1 MKLSAKLL
9 FLIAAFVAAFLAFA
23 IVTSRTV
30 AEVKVNGPIYTAI
43 SDGKDLISDVLPPPE
58 YIIESYLTVHEL
70 AAETEPSRMDALIDK
85 VRKLRHEYDVRHD
98 YWTTRLPPGPISSD
112 LLVGSYEPAMQFY
125 RLFEERFVPA
135 LRSNNREQVA
145 ALARGELRDSYQRH
159 RSVIDGLI
167 KRVLESNAEL
177 EDEVE
182 ERTRTK
188 TTILFILG
196 IVAIAAVIVM
206 ALLMYRITRR
216 LGSRI
221 ELATATAKKVA
232 GGDLT
237 VRIEEQGRNDESSEL
252 LGSIGAMT
260 LSLHSLV
267 GRVKK
272 SSIYLMSTATELR
285 AVTQQQES
293 TANSFGAST
302 SEIAAAVQEIS
313 ATSQELL
320 TTMNSVSNVASQTSS
335 LAEGGRTGLAGMDQ
349 TMKHLTR
356 ATGAI
361 SAKLSVIREKAADI
375 NVVVTTITKV
385 ADQTNLLSV
394 NAAIEAEKAGEY
406 GLGFLV
412 LAREIRRLAD
422 QTAVATLDIEQMVK
436 QMQGAVSTGVM
447 EMDKFTEEV
456 RQGVARVDAIGL
468 QLGQIIES
476 VQTLDSRFATVNEGM
491 RNQALGARQI
501 SEAMVTLTE
510 GAHLTMGSLTEFNS
524 ASSHLRDAVSELTE
538 EVSQFKVSS

>member
-1 MKLSAKLL
+1 MKLSARLSL
-9 FLIAAFVAAFLAFA
+9 LIAAFLGAFLAFA
-23 IVTSRTV
+23 IVTYRTISQ
-30 AEVKVNGPIYTAI
+30 VKVNGPIYHQIA
-43 SDGKDLISDVLPPPE
+43 DGKDLVSDILPPPE
-58 YIIESYLTVHEL
+58 YIIESYLKVNEL
-70 AAETEPSRMDALIDK
+70 VDETDPSRIDHLIGETKALEKEYD
-85 VRKLRHEYDVRHD
+85 RRHEY
-98 YWTTRLPPGPISSD
+98 WARLPPGAIHD
-112 LLVGSYEPAMQFY
+112 ALLVESYKPAVEFF
-125 RLFEERFVPA
+125 RIFDDRFVPA
-135 LRSNNREQVA
+135 IKAGNREVVKE
-145 ALARGELRDSYQRH
+145 LARGELRDRYQEHRNAIDGVVKLGNEQSNALE
-159 RSVIDGLI
+159 RSV
-167 KRVLESNAEL
+167 
-177 EDEVE
+177 EDQA
-182 ERTRTK
+182 TTK

-196 IVAIAAVIVM
+196 LVVIGVVAVM
-206 ALLMYRITRR
+206 AVLMWRITSRLSRR
-216 LGSRI
+216 IR
-221 ELATATAKKVA
+221 LATEAAKKVA
-232 GGDLT
+232 SGDLT
-237 VRIEEQGRNDESSEL
+237 VRVDETSKDESGEL
-252 LGSIGAMT
+252 LGAIGTMT

-272 SSIYLMSTATELR
+272 SSIQLISTATQLR

-293 TANSFGAST
+293 TVNGFGAST

-320 TTMNSVSNVASQTSS
+320 TTMNGVSSVAGQTAS
-335 LAEGGRTGLAGMDQ
+335 LAENGRSGLSGMDQ
-349 TMKHLTR
+349 TMRGLSK
-356 ATGAI
+356 ATI
-361 SAKLSVIREKAADI
+361 SISSKLSVIREKAADI

-456 RQGVARVDAIGL
+456 RQGVASVATIGS

-476 VQTLDSRFATVNEGM
+476 VQTLNSQFGAVNEGM

-501 SEAMVTLTE
+501 SEAMVSLTE
-510 GAHLTMGSLTEFNS
+510 GAQMTLGSLTEFNS
-524 ASSHLRDAVSELTE
+524 ASSHLRDAVGELTDE
-538 EVSQFKVSS
+538 IAQFKVSS